1 MTLHGIHYYGRR
13 TVTAGIAIA
22 LLVSCAS
29 VSTEKA
35 AALKADNAVRDEPF
49 PSYSGPKKRMQILR
63 FGVPQEIA
71 DRYPELAEKRV
82 GWGLYNTVIDELY
95 ATGRFEFVEEKA
107 SIRERIMQNWALSQS
122 GLVVE
127 EQQIDET
134 SGMALPHYLV
144 YAEVF
149 DFSVSISEK
158 IIGITSEKVATS
170 LIGIQMRMV
179 DVATGQ
185 YVPSSGNGEASTT
198 AKMVWITAD
207 QPFDQSTVGLAT
219 KRAVHAAVLSLLKKI
234 KE

>member
-1 MTLHGIHYYGRR
+1 MTLYIMRYKMVITG
-13 TVTAGIAIA
+13 VVVA
-22 LLVSCAS
+22 LLASCAS

-35 AALKADNAVRDEPF
+35 AAVRADNAVRDEPF
-49 PSYSGPKKRMQILR
+49 PPYGGPKQRVQILR

-127 EQQIDET
+127 EQQIDES
-134 SGMALPHYLV
+134 SGMALPNYLV

-149 DFSVSISEK
+149 DFSVSTSEK
-158 IIGITSEKVATS
+158 IVGIASEKVATS

-179 DVATGQ
+179 DVATGE

-207 QPFDQSTVGLAT
+207 QSFDQSTVGLAT
-219 KRAVHAAVLSLLKKI
+219 KRAVHAAVLSLVKKM
-234 KE
+234 EQ